1 MNRNP
6 MTKAPL
12 KLAAMALVL
21 ALGACQAPFNGAN
34 SAWSAQGNHP
44 ITVDTHIVSE
54 EFPITASSFELTLD
68 NRDKLTSLVADYLQR
83 GMGKLT
89 ITSPQGT
96 PNAAAGLQIAA
107 EMTQIAN
114 AAGVTPRMVDVA
126 GYHAS
131 TEEGGAPIV
140 VSYTVYGATPSPCGD
155 WSTNYAYDPNNVM
168 TPNHGCATQN
178 NLAAM
183 LEDPRDLITPR
194 HETAPDEARRA
205 TVFDKYRQGQPTGAK
220 DAGGDSGTVSEMKQ

>member
-1 MNRNP
+1 MFRNP
-6 MTKAPL
+6 MTKAALQPMAIA
-12 KLAAMALVL
+12 LALT
-21 ALGACQAPFNGAN
+21 LGACQSPFNGAN

-54 EFPITASSFELTLD
+54 QFKVTPSTSELTLD
-68 NRDKLTSLVADYLQR
+68 DRDKLTSLVSDYLQR

-89 ITSPQGT
+89 ITSPAGT
-96 PNAAAGLQIAA
+96 PNSAAGLQIAA

-114 AAGVTPRMVDVA
+114 AAGVSPRNVDVA

-131 TEEGGAPIV
+131 TAEGGAPIV

-155 WSTNYAYDPNNVM
+155 WSTNYALAPNNLM

-178 NLAAM
+178 NLSAM
-183 LEDPRDLITPR
+183 LEDPRDLIRPRPETP
-194 HETAPDEARRA
+194 PDEGRRA
-205 TVFDKYRQGQPTGAK
+205 TVFEKYRQGMPTGAK
-220 DAGGDSGTVSEMKQ
+220 DSGQDTATVSEMK